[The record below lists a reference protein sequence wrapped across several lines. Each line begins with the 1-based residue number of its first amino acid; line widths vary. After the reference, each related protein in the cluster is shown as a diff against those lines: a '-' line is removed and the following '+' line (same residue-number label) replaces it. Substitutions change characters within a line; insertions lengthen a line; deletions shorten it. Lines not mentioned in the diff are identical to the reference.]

1 METKTFLLQLLGVT
15 ALAIA
20 VAFGLHQIPTLQG
33 GEWLT
38 GIAVVLF
45 TLLTLLIFWRAK
57 VAAASANRHSFTNVV
72 MGITMLKMVFSI
84 AIIYAYV
91 VLAEPANK
99 LFVLPFFGIY
109 IIYTVFEVY
118 AMMQLSHTKPREEPT
133 SK

>member
-15 ALAIA
+15 VLAIG
-20 VAFGLHQIPTLQG
+20 VTYGLHQIPTLREG
-33 GEWLT
+33 GRLSA
-38 GIAVVLF
+38 IAVGLF
-45 TLLTLLIFWRAK
+45 TLLSLLIFWRAK

-72 MGITMLKMVFSI
+72 MGVTMLKMFLSI
-84 AIIYAYV
+84 VVIYAYV